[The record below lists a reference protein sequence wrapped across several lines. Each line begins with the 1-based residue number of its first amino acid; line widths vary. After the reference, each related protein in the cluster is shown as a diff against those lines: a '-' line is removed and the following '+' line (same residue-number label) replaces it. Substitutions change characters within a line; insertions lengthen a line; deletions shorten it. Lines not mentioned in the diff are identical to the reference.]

1 MLAGLSSTVLT
12 AQVQVR
18 EISILMEFHCECEP
32 LVMMQITLSHEYV
45 VCLEDPDILPRFLLV
60 NKSRPAQ
67 N

>member
-18 EISILMEFHCECEP
+18 EISILMEFQCECEP
-32 LVMMQITLSHEYV
+32 LVMMQITLSREYV